1 MSGTRHPEHAEREA
15 MEPRAAAIS
24 GAPDPPAGPT
34 RVAVLLMAYGGPDSL
49 EDLPAYLLDVRG
61 GRPLSE
67 GLLEE
72 MTGRYRAIGGRSP
85 ILELTRAQAAGV
97 ARALND
103 DAARMAG
110 VEFRVYAGMRHW
122 HPYIREVTPQIVAD
136 GTDQLVTVVMAPH
149 YSRMSVGAYLQRV
162 DEALAATGAS
172 LPVLAV
178 ESWKDQ
184 PAFVAA
190 VAGRVEEALERFP
203 EAERPGVTV
212 VFTAHSLPQ
221 RILEWHDP
229 YPDELR
235 TSVEAV
241 VDRVRPAAWRFAFQS
256 AGATREP
263 WLGPP
268 LETTLEELAAAGTRN
283 VLVVPIGFVCDHV
296 EVLYDV
302 DIEARG
308 LAERLGMRLERTASL
323 NDAPLLCRAV
333 ADAVRDRL
341 GRTLVATASE

>member
-1 MSGTRHPEHAEREA
+1 MSGSGHPDQ
-15 MEPRAAAIS
+15 MEP
-24 GAPDPPAGPT
+24 GAEPLAGDPGRPT

-49 EDLPAYLLDVRG
+49 DDLPAYLLDVRG

-72 MTGRYRAIGGRSP
+72 MTERYRAIGGRSP

-97 ARALND
+97 ERELND
-103 DAARMAG
+103 DAARLVG
-110 VEFRVYAGMRHW
+110 VEFRTYVGMRHW
-122 HPYIREVTPQIVAD
+122 HPYIREVIAQLLAD
-136 GTDQLVTVVMAPH
+136 GAEQLVTVVMAPH

-162 DEALAATGAS
+162 DEALNAQGAN

-190 VAGRVEEALERFP
+190 VAGRVEEALARFP
-203 EAERPGVTV
+203 EEERAGVTV
-212 VFTAHSLPQ
+212 IFTAHSLPE

-241 VDRVRPAAWRFAFQS
+241 VDRVRPFGWRFAFQS

-268 LETTLEELAAAGTRN
+268 LEATLEELAAGGTRN

-296 EVLYDV
+296 EILFDV
-302 DIEARG
+302 DVEARE
-308 LAERLGMRLERTASL
+308 LAARLGMRLERTASL

-341 GRTLVATASE
+341 GRALVATASE